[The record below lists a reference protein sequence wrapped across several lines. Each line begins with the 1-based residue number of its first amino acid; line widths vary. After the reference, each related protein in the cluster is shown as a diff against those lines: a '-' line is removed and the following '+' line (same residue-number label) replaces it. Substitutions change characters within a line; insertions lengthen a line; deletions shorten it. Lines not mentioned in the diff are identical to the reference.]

1 MKLWIQISEIEP
13 GKFRASCLVLP
24 GCIAYAQTRDGA
36 RQKLDK
42 AVTGYL
48 ASLNIP
54 LTTSSARMFELQET

>member
-1 MKLWIQISEIEP
+1 MKLSIQISEVEP

-24 GCIAYAQTRDGA
+24 GCIVYGQTRDDA
-36 RQKLDK
+36 RQKLDQ

-54 LTTSSARMFELQET
+54 LPASCVRIFELQET